1 MMNRIMGSRELA
13 KRILRSRGIIYTG
26 SPTLLKEIR
35 NSLVTATD
43 SNPRINVVFES
54 VLENDSGS
62 TSLKFMGVEGAV
74 IGTSEPPDMDTLWL
88 GKETQDL
95 TQEITTSIVELA
107 TAGYPGC
114 SGCVDDMDWS
124 EPLWRDMVLKDRE

>member
-1 MMNRIMGSRELA
+1 MGSRELA

-95 TQEITTSIVELA
+95 TQEITISIVELA

>member
-107 TAGYPGC
+107 NAEYPVVQAALTTQNGQ
-114 SGCVDDMDWS
+114 S
-124 EPLWRDMVLKDRE
+124 RAA

>member
-1 MMNRIMGSRELA
+1 MGSRELA
-13 KRILRSRGIIYTG
+13 KRILRSRGIIYIG
-26 SPTLLKEIR
+26 SPTLLIGIR
-35 NSLVTATD
+35 KGLLSATD

-54 VLENDSGS
+54 VRENDSGF

-74 IGTSEPPDMDTLWL
+74 IGPSEPPDMDTLWL

-95 TQEITTSIVELA
+95 VLEITKSIVELA

-114 SGCVDDMDWS
+114 SGCVDDIEWS
-124 EPLWRDMVLKDRE
+124 ESIWRDMVLKDRG